1 MPPRVLLAS
10 TSRTSRTS
18 RTSLQRLLRD
28 GRARVAIG
36 VLLAVLLL
44 ALFAPLLAPY
54 DPAAQLDIVRLQGRP
69 PSLAHPFGTDE
80 FSRDVLSRM
89 LYGARVSV
97 GVAAVAVSLSMT
109 FGILIGAVAGLMGG
123 AIDAILMRLVDAV
136 LSIPRLLLLLVVA
149 ALWGTLGVGA
159 LTLLLAG
166 TGWFVVSRFVRA
178 ETLLVRERDFVLAA
192 RALGARRS
200 RLLVQHILPNVIGP
214 ALVTATLAIGDVILL
229 EAGLSYLGIG
239 IRPPA
244 ASWGSI
250 IQDGADRVSDLW
262 WLTLFP
268 GLAIL
273 TMVFACNALAD
284 ALRDLLD
291 PRQLPFSPGDDT
303 APQRR

>member
-1 MPPRVLLAS
+1 MPPQVLLAS
-10 TSRTSRTS
+10 TS